1 MSEDKPMEGKYSNS
15 KEKVSWKYYF
25 IFSSWLFLCLLSF
38 YLGIGLIHWEE
49 TESDPKQVYHAS
61 MGDGVVKAFQ
71 EENKLS
77 TDSDLYDSSEDS
89 SSNFAFKNVL
99 EELFSSDSKED
110 GLGSN
115 NTKDSN
121 KSGIRS
127 STWFS
132 DYEAMKK
139 VVHLYD
145 EIHPFI
151 YSMKGGL
158 TNNGELANSWSSKSK
173 HERVA
178 ELRILNPKVK
188 IIPTIFRWE
197 NPKEKIS
204 ENIGMNGR
212 SDIRDKHIQII
223 VNEVMTFDYDGID
236 IDYEGMSCEKK
247 EKFEEFIVLLSKEL
261 KKNNKLLSVAVHP
274 KTPNPK
280 GKVTKCK
287 GLKNDIVV
295 DFKENWRGP
304 MTHDYEFL
312 GKHVD
317 RLKVMAYEL
326 HPRKY
331 RNPGPGPQAPN
342 VWLKEII
349 KYAKKRVPSEKLY
362 MAIPTYGYD
371 WALNCNSS
379 AKSVYYSDVKRIKA
393 LNPIIHQPTDITTI
407 LSQGNR
413 NTSWTNLSKFGFV
426 HENKIYEDPTM
437 WYTAGGCDR
446 VAFFMNR
453 KAFEEKMTLL
463 RKYELAGFSFWQL
476 ISDNDPEINKYLE
489 LLATNQLPP
498 VPIANDLYADEKP
511 TVIADAASAPSV
523 KGKDSKSK
531 KAIASPQP
539 KIEKHVEAKKIPLN
553 TLTSSKTNTTLR
565 ESQDP
570 IREKQPTIAKAVES
584 TLLKDKEKKLDENKA
599 LQPSLDKI
607 PNAQVKKEIS
617 ESSSKLVPVN
627 ELPTAKPQEVPSVKP
642 LKEDIIYE

>member
-1 MSEDKPMEGKYSNS
+1 MSEENPMEGKYSNS

-49 TESDPKQVYHAS
+49 AESSPKQVYHAS

-71 EENKLS
+71 EENKLES
-77 TDSDLYDSSEDS
+77 ESNSDTSSAKEEESDK
-89 SSNFAFKNVL
+89 FAFKSVL
-99 EELFSSDSKED
+99 EELFSSDPKGESSSAD
-110 GLGSN
+110 SS
-115 NTKDSN
+115 KDS
-121 KSGIRS
+121 KASGIRS

-158 TNNGELANSWSSKSK
+158 TNNGELAHSWSSKSK
-173 HERVA
+173 LERVA
-178 ELRILNPKVK
+178 ELRSLNPKVK

-223 VNEVMTFDYDGID
+223 VNEVMTYDYDGID
-236 IDYEGMSCEKK
+236 IDYEGMSCDKK
-247 EKFEEFIVLLSKEL
+247 EKFEEFIVILSKEL
-261 KKNNKLLSVAVHP
+261 KKKNKLLSVAVHP

-280 GKVTKCK
+280 GKLTKCK
-287 GLKNDIVV
+287 GLKNEILV

-342 VWLKEII
+342 VWLKDII

-371 WALNCNSS
+371 WALNCNVS
-379 AKSVYYSDVKRIKA
+379 AKSVYYSDVKRIKSM
-393 LNPIIHQPTDITTI
+393 NPIIHQPTDITSI

-413 NTSWTNLSKFGFV
+413 SANWTNLSKFSWV
-426 HENKIYEDPTM
+426 HENKIYEDPTL
-437 WYTAGGCDR
+437 WYQSAGCDR
-446 VAFFMNR
+446 VAFYMNR
-453 KAFEEKMTLL
+453 KAFEQKMTLL
-463 RKYELAGFSFWQL
+463 RKYGLAGFSFWQL
-476 ISDNDPEINKYLE
+476 ISDNDPEINDYLE
-489 LLATNQLPP
+489 LLATNKLPA
-498 VPIANDLYADEKP
+498 VPLATDLYADEKP
-511 TVIADAASAPSV
+511 TVIADAATS
-523 KGKDSKSK
+523 KDKEPKVSKTTL
-531 KAIASPQP
+531 ASSS
-539 KIEKHVEAKKIPLN
+539 KIEKQVEAKKIPLT
-553 TLTSSKTNTTLR
+553 TLTAVKSNSTTKNTPNSNR
-565 ESQDP
+565 ESIVPVLKTVENPAKESDKKKILP
-570 IREKQPTIAKAVES
+570 LDSPNDGEKILP
-584 TLLKDKEKKLDENKA
+584 
-599 LQPSLDKI
+599 
-607 PNAQVKKEIS
+607 QVKKE
-617 ESSSKLVPVN
+617 SSDSNSKLVPVN
-627 ELPTAKPQEVPSVKP
+627 ELPTSKPQEVPIVKP

>member
-1 MSEDKPMEGKYSNS
+1 MSEENPMEGKYSNP
-15 KEKVSWKYYF
+15 KAKVSWKYYF
-25 IFSSWLFLCLLSF
+25 IFTSWLFLCLLSF
-38 YLGIGLIHWEE
+38 YLGIGLIHWDENVA
-49 TESDPKQVYHAS
+49 ESNHKKVYQSS

-71 EENKLS
+71 EENPNSNSMEKSLDS
-77 TDSDLYDSSEDS
+77 TQ
-89 SSNFAFKNVL
+89 KKTIW
-99 EELFSSDSKED
+99 EELFSAEIGTMVQPFDSGDSK
-110 GLGSN
+110 
-115 NTKDSN
+115 N
-121 KSGIRS
+121 KIRS

-158 TNNGELANSWSSKSK
+158 TNNGELANSWSSTSK
-173 HERVA
+173 KERVA
-178 ELRILNPKVK
+178 ELRSLNPKVK

-223 VNEVMTFDYDGID
+223 VDEVINFGYDGID
-236 IDYEGMSCEKK
+236 IDYEGMSCDKK

-261 KKNNKLLSVAVHP
+261 KKHNKLLSVAVHP

-280 GKVTKCK
+280 GKLTKCK
-287 GLKNDIVV
+287 GLKNDILV

-342 VWLKEII
+342 TWLKEII
-349 KYAKKRVPSEKLY
+349 RYAKKKVPSEKLY

-371 WALNCNSS
+371 WALNCNSP
-379 AKSVYYSDVKRIKA
+379 AKSVYFSDVNRIKTMA
-393 LNPIIHQPTDITTI
+393 PTIHQPTDITTI
-407 LSQGNR
+407 LSKGNR
-413 NTSWTNLSKFGFV
+413 SSNWTNLSKFSWV

-437 WYTAGGCDR
+437 WYQSAGCDR
-446 VAFFMNR
+446 VAFYMNR

-476 ISDNDPEINKYLE
+476 ISDNDPEINQYLE
-489 LLATNQLPP
+489 LLSTNKLPSVEIAT
-498 VPIANDLYADEKP
+498 DLYADEKVTVAVANSKNTNISPTNKANNSNSNQVEKQVEIKKTPLKELQPIVASPTQPIRTTKENVDRLQRNNKPSTENSRIPTKLEKLDSPKLVESLESEKKP
-511 TVIADAASAPSV
+511 TV
-523 KGKDSKSK
+523 
-531 KAIASPQP
+531 QQTLENL
-539 KIEKHVEAKKIPLN
+539 EKESSN
-553 TLTSSKTNTTLR
+553 TLPVEDLPSSK
-565 ESQDP
+565 P
-570 IREKQPTIAKAVES
+570 
-584 TLLKDKEKKLDENKA
+584 KE
-599 LQPSLDKI
+599 I
-607 PNAQVKKEIS
+607 PN
-617 ESSSKLVPVN
+617 L
-627 ELPTAKPQEVPSVKP
+627 KP
-642 LKEDIIYE
+642 LKEDINYE